1 MAAHNDP
8 AHWEALL
15 PLASIM
21 PLLRRARLESWAVP
35 LFDTVDSL
43 CTEGMLAAAEEA
55 RAPVIIAIYSGLLD
69 RPEGPAL
76 AAYVRTRAEG
86 AAVPMSLMLDHGGS
100 VEHCRRA
107 LDLGFTD
114 VMFDGSELP
123 VDENIEVTREVV
135 AIAHARRA
143 GAEAELGHVGV
154 GSSYQA
160 YGAQGRGF
168 TDPATVERFVA
179 ETGVDCLAVAVGT
192 AHGHYEGEARVD
204 LVLLREIA
212 QRVALPLVMHG
223 GSGVPD
229 EQVRAAIGLGVA
241 KVNIATDLFIAAGR
255 VLAEAAATTQSYF
268 GLTRA
273 SVDRVRDECM
283 RCIAL
288 LGAEGRAGECVGS

>member
-1 MAAHNDP
+1 MP
-8 AHWEALL
+8 VV
-15 PLASIM
+15 SIA
-21 PLLRRARLESWAVP
+21 PLLRQARLEGWAVP

-43 CTEGMLAAAEEA
+43 CTEGMVAAAEEV
-55 RAPVIIAIYSGLLD
+55 RAPVIVAIYSGLLD

-86 AAVPMSLMLDHGGS
+86 AAVPISLMLDHGSS

-123 VDENIEVTREVV
+123 IDENIQVTREVV
-135 AIAHARRA
+135 ALAHTRGA

-154 GSSYQA
+154 GSSYQE
-160 YGAQGRGF
+160 YGALGRGF

-179 ETGVDCLAVAVGT
+179 ETGVDCLAVAAGT
-192 AHGHYEGEARVD
+192 AHGQYEGEARVD
-204 LVLLREIA
+204 LDLLAAIA

-229 EQVRAAIGLGVA
+229 QQVRAAVGLGVA
-241 KVNIATDLFIAAGR
+241 KVNIATDLFIAAGQA
-255 VLAEAAATTQSYF
+255 LAGAAADTQSYF

-273 SVDRVRDECM
+273 AVGRVRDKCEQ
-283 RCIAL
+283 CIAL
-288 LGAEGRAGECVGS
+288 LGAEGRGAAPERRSGCTSQPGAQA